1 MAMPAG
7 IGIVDTMIG
16 FPADDFRQYDF
27 IRAQLKDPS
36 AKFDFPVE
44 YMFKN
49 VPKEL
54 YGSDDPISVT
64 LHEMDRFGVEIGLI
78 GVGGEVSR
86 KALKDHGDRF
96 IPQGSVDPNRGMDGI
111 RAMVR
116 QYEEF
121 GVRSFGAFNAGFNP
135 QVGIA
140 DPLMYPVYA
149 KCVELNVPIF
159 ACAGVPG
166 PRFPMWPQE
175 VRLIDQVMYDFP
187 ELVFVTRHG
196 CEPWEDL
203 AVKLMLKWPNLYYS
217 TSAFAPKH
225 YPEAIIRYANTRG
238 ADKIIYAGYFPMGLS
253 LERIMSDM
261 RSLPLKD
268 EVWPKFLRDN
278 ARKVLK
284 LDRAEAPHE

>member
-1 MAMPAG
+1 MPG
-7 IGIVDTMIG
+7 DIGIVDTMIG
-16 FPADDFRQYDF
+16 FPAEDFKMYDF
-27 IRAQLKDPS
+27 IREQLKDPS

-44 YMFKN
+44 YMFKH

-54 YGSDDPISVT
+54 YGSGDPISIT

-78 GVGGEVSR
+78 GVGGDVSR
-86 KALKDHGDRF
+86 QALKQHPDRF
-96 IPQGSVDPNRGMDGI
+96 IAQGSVDPNKGMEGI
-111 RAMVR
+111 REMVR

-140 DPLMYPVYA
+140 DALMYPIYA
-149 KCVELNVPIF
+149 KCVELGTPIF
-159 ACAGVPG
+159 SCAGVPG

-225 YPEAIIRYANTRG
+225 YPEAIVRYANTRG

-253 LERIMSDM
+253 LERIMTDM
-261 RSLPLKD
+261 QAVLFKD

-284 LDRAEAPHE
+284 LD